1 MRSHPWFAPLLS
13 LALAVTLVV
22 SACGSD
28 APPTE
33 TSLDSMA
40 QEHTGDR
47 PVATELATQPPR
59 QPVTSRDVTY
69 ATVAGE
75 AITGFLAQPETPAED
90 PRPGIIAIHEWW
102 GLNDNIKTTAQRLAG
117 EGYTVLAVDLYNG
130 AVTDTPDQARQL
142 VQAVRDTPDQAQANL
157 QQAYDYL
164 VNEQQAAKV
173 GTIGWCFGGA
183 WSLRTALLLPEAIDA
198 TVIYYGQ
205 LVTDADQLEP
215 LQMPILGIFGAEDR
229 SIPLEQ
235 VQAFE
240 STLAD
245 LGKSVD
251 IHVYERAGHAFANP
265 SGQRYVPEAAAAA
278 WQETLDFFQQTLL

>member
-1 MRSHPWFAPLLS
+1 MRSHPWFAPLFGI
-13 LALAVTLVV
+13 ALAVILVV
-22 SACGSD
+22 TACSAD
-28 APPTE
+28 APTPD

-40 QEHTGDR
+40 QEHTGDQ

-69 ATVAGE
+69 ASVEGE
-75 AITGFLAQPETPAED
+75 AITGFLTQPDTPVEE

-102 GLNDNIKTTAQRLAG
+102 GLNENIKTTAQRLAG
-117 EGYTVLAVDLYNG
+117 EGYTVLAIDLYNG

-142 VQAVRDTPDQAQANL
+142 VQAVRDNPDQAQANL

-173 GTIGWCFGGA
+173 GTIGWCFGGT
-183 WSLRTALLLPEAIDA
+183 WSLQTALLLPQAIDA

-205 LVTDADQLEP
+205 LVTDASRLEP

-235 VQAFE
+235 VRAFE
-240 STLAD
+240 STLTD
-245 LGKSVD
+245 LDKSVD
-251 IHVYERAGHAFANP
+251 VHVYEGAGHAFANP

-278 WQETLDFFQQTLL
+278 WQETLDFFRQTLL

>member
-28 APPTE
+28 APSTE

-251 IHVYERAGHAFANP
+251 IHVYEGAGHAFANP
-265 SGQRYVPEAAAAA
+265 SGQRYVPEAAVAA